1 MIKLG
6 INLWGNTKEP
16 DGLSLD
22 LQFAADKTLTARK
35 GPTPVFSRGS
45 SGTFVNAN
53 GLIVGKTT
61 ATSPSITPSS
71 QAIGSQVSVIV
82 SSGFVAGW
90 VVGQPISLIVDTDGQ
105 DDPDAT
111 ELWLLGNITSIA
123 GGILT
128 FEVTSRTAQAGS
140 AFWWTLGYRGPRFD
154 HDPVGKTNL
163 LTRSQEFNL
172 SPWGTNNAMTVTP
185 DATIAPDGTLTA
197 DAINFDTNSTSRIIY
212 LTGSAVV
219 HTFSVWLRADTNRT
233 CIIAT
238 AANLSANIDVVAN
251 VTTTWQRFSVVASNW
266 SSSTSSFNVRIAS
279 NATGTSGT
287 IFAWGAQLEA
297 GSFPTSYIPTTT
309 APVTIRDCKGLLIEE
324 SRTNLTTQSGNP
336 ASWTGGFTNNGA
348 TTAPDGLSN
357 GVAALVGIL
366 TITTPATGAITGL
379 HVASVFVKR
388 NNTDWA
394 RIQAAQGSFAHA
406 VNFWVNLATG
416 AAGTLSVAVGTPTS
430 LSAQVTPF
438 GNSWYR
444 ISITASY
451 PATASLT
458 LSVISATAD
467 ASVTRVAGSI
477 YEVWGAQLE
486 AGAFSTSYIPT
497 TTASAARSAD
507 VCSISGDAFT
517 GMVKTGEGSVVVHGD
532 SWQGTSPTFCQFS
545 DNTSGVNGTFYFRRN
560 SSTGALEHFDGAA
573 GDSIVAVSPSFP
585 VKFGVARNQEGAV
598 RLRTF
603 YNGTNGPG
611 ISAFSATT
619 AQTRM
624 LIGNSSSNTPLNG
637 CIRSIKHFKK
647 RLSDVKMRALTAP

>member
-1 MIKLG
+1 MV
-6 INLWGNTKEP
+6 GNATGLNP

-45 SGTFVNAN
+45 SGTFVNTN

-61 ATSPSITPSS
+61 ATTTSSLTPNSIP
-71 QAIGSQVSVIV
+71 IGQQIFVIV
-82 SSGFVAGW
+82 PSGSVAGW

-123 GGILT
+123 AGTLT

-140 AFWWTLGYRGPRFD
+140 ASSWTLGYRGPRFD
-154 HDPVGKTNL
+154 HDPV
-163 LTRSQEFNL
+163 
-172 SPWGTNNAMTVTP
+172 
-185 DATIAPDGTLTA
+185 TLA
-197 DAINFDTNSTSRIIY
+197 
-212 LTGSAVV
+212 
-219 HTFSVWLRADTNRT
+219 
-233 CIIAT
+233 
-238 AANLSANIDVVAN
+238 
-251 VTTTWQRFSVVASNW
+251 
-266 SSSTSSFNVRIAS
+266 
-279 NATGTSGT
+279 
-287 IFAWGAQLEA
+287 
-297 GSFPTSYIPTTT
+297 
-309 APVTIRDCKGLLIEE
+309 CKGLLIEE

-379 HVASVFVKR
+379 HAASVFVKR
-388 NNTDWA
+388 NNTDWV

-451 PATASLT
+451 PATALLT

-477 YEVWGAQLE
+477 YEVWGAQVE
-486 AGAFSTSYIPT
+486 AGSFPTSYIPT
-497 TTASAARSAD
+497 TIAAAARSAD
-507 VCSISGDAFT
+507 VCSITGSAFT
-517 GMVKTGEGSVVVHGD
+517 GMYNATEGTLISGGSIASLAGSNRGMWGINNNTGSHGFLTYYD
-532 SWQGTSPTFCQFS
+532 ASLVGVGTQSRNTTATTLLPTFANS
-545 DNTSGVNGTFYFRRN
+545 ANTSFNRGLAYY
-560 SSTGALEHFDGAA
+560 TGG
-573 GDSIVAVSPSFP
+573 GSIS
-585 VKFGVARNQEGAV
+585 
-598 RLRTF
+598 
-603 YNGTNGPG
+603 TNGASVTNTAAV
-611 ISAFSATT
+611 IST
-619 AQTRM
+619 QTM
-624 LIGNSSSNTPLNG
+624 LTLQIGNMLGGSFYWSGHISS
-637 CIRSIKHFKK
+637 IRYYKK
-647 RLSDVKMRALTAP
+647 RLSDARLIMATDPNANIYSFNGDVYTDSSSNLYTY